1 MKSAKSSAQTETPV
15 SVPSASHEGVRGA
28 VRFPLHLDITLS
40 TPQGECKAV
49 TEDVSANGMLFIADQ
64 VPAVGT
70 QVEFRLTM
78 PAAVMGSTQDVLL
91 HCIGRIVR
99 HTETDGKLSAAAV
112 IDEYSLKAEP
122 LL

>member
-1 MKSAKSSAQTETPV
+1 MKLTESSAKTV
-15 SVPSASHEGVRGA
+15 SVTSAPAEGVRGA
-28 VRFPLHLDITLS
+28 VRFPLHLDITLV

-49 TEDVSANGMLFIADQ
+49 TEDVSANGMLFISDE
-64 VPAVGT
+64 VPAIGT

-78 PAAVMGSTQDVLL
+78 PAAIMGSTQDVLL

-112 IDEYSLKAEP
+112 IDEYSLKAEQ
-122 LL
+122 L

>member
-1 MKSAKSSAQTETPV
+1 MKPAKSSAQTENPV
-15 SVPSASHEGVRGA
+15 SVPSAPHEGVRGA

-122 LL
+122 L

>member
-1 MKSAKSSAQTETPV
+1 MKPTESSTQTENAVP
-15 SVPSASHEGVRGA
+15 VPSAPTGGVRGA

-49 TEDVSANGMLFIADQ
+49 TEDVSANGMLFISDQ

-70 QVEFRLTM
+70 EVEFRITM
-78 PAAVMGSTQDVLL
+78 PAAIMGSTQDVLL

-99 HTETDGKLSAAAV
+99 HMEKDGKLSAAAV
-112 IDEYSLKAEP
+112 IEEYSLKAEH
-122 LL
+122 L